1 MYVFSTGNNLVSVD
15 KVKVDEKRIFFES
28 SYNKKKKIDFSEL
41 CKGFW
46 TSNYKS
52 KTYYDIASR

>member
-1 MYVFSTGNNLVSVD
+1 MYVFSTGNDLVSVD

-41 CKGFW
+41 CKGF
-46 TSNYKS
+46 
-52 KTYYDIASR
+52 